1 MVSGPVGGETV
12 HVETVRPTGS
22 TAMTARFLVV
32 TRLTQTGRLI

>member
-12 HVETVRPTGS
+12 RVGTVRPTGS

-32 TRLTQTGRLI
+32 TRLTQAGGLI